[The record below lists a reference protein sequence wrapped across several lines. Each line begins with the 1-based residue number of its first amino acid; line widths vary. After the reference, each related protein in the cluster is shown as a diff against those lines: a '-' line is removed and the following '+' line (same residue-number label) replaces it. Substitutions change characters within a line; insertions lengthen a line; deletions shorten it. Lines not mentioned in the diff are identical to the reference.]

1 MSLQIYLELRMTERQ
16 KLYPLLELGRIVG
29 NDTHFCHLFYLYNPQ
44 DNQLLM
50 TDQKEEMATCISR
63 SITI

>member
-1 MSLQIYLELRMTERQ
+1 MSLRIYLELRVTERQ

-29 NDTHFCHLFYLYNPQ
+29 NDTHFCRLYNPQ

-50 TDQKEEMATCISR
+50 TDQKEEMATCILR